1 MKCLQPLNDKSYD
14 AACDVRNEF
23 GREKKWNSKESGEEE
38 KTDER
43 RRKPMREEK
52 AKGGESRG
60 REWENLERDSKIE
73 KKRKT
78 NISE

>member
-1 MKCLQPLNDKSYD
+1 
-14 AACDVRNEF
+14 
-23 GREKKWNSKESGEEE
+23 
-38 KTDER
+38 
-43 RRKPMREEK
+43 MREEK